1 MHVMKFINVVCH
13 RNVKIRPNLPQYAGY
28 VRFGHVR
35 NSGKNKQQ
43 TYRLPQTV
51 CSCVLV
57 R

>member
-13 RNVKIRPNLPQYAGY
+13 RNVKIRPNLPQYAGS